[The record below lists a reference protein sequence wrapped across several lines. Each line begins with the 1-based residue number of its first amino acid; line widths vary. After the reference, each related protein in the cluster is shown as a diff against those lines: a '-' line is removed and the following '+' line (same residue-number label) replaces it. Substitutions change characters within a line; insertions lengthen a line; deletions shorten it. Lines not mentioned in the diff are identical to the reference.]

1 MAKSKNTPKKSAAK
15 PKTAKKN
22 TAEKR
27 VVKKATPAK
36 KSVKKPLVKAKSSAK
51 PAKKT
56 SAVKKAATPVSK
68 SKSTVKK
75 AVKPVKTTLA
85 KKTVA
90 KKIPAKTA
98 PKKPVSQKKAAPKK
112 AAKPKTVAQ
121 KPVNPAKKTAPKTA
135 SKKPATDKVKSA
147 NSPVKDKVKTTAK
160 TAVKE
165 AVKKPNTINN
175 ISTSTVAP
183 TDKKVM
189 ETKKQADL
197 KNTKEPKTTTA
208 IHPKKPT
215 PKAKEK
221 TPKNEKTKVVK
232 GQGTTT
238 ERTDMDDVKVVNEV
252 ILPTLRDTILAE
264 DKKNNSESIQPDKV
278 AKTRYSDAEL
288 QEFKE
293 LIINKMNKA
302 KDELKYLQDQISRK
316 SDIGSDD
323 SDLGFKGLE
332 DGTNT
337 AEREYLSQMASRQL
351 NFISHLDKALMRI
364 ENKTYGI
371 CRETGRLISK
381 ERLKAVPHATLSIE
395 AKTAKGQ

>member
-56 SAVKKAATPVSK
+56 SAVKKATPVSK

>member
-56 SAVKKAATPVSK
+56 SAVKKATPVSK

-75 AVKPVKTTLA
+75 AVKPVKTSLA
-85 KKTVA
+85 KNTVA
-90 KKIPAKTA
+90 KKTSAKTA

>member
-75 AVKPVKTTLA
+75 AVKPVKTSLA
-85 KKTVA
+85 KNTVA
-90 KKIPAKTA
+90 KKTSAKTA

>member
-90 KKIPAKTA
+90 KKTPAKTA